1 MKEQSGIKIDYSRDE
16 QFTESGRRRLKE
28 GYMPDH
34 EKSPQ
39 ERFAAVSRAFSSNPA
54 HAQRLYD
61 YSSKFWFCYS
71 SPQLAYGKTA
81 RGLPISCFS
90 SFLEDSLKGLMGT
103 SEETRMM
110 SVLGGGVG
118 LHVGLRPADSSKS
131 SGIIPH
137 LKTYD
142 ADTLAYR
149 QGATRRAAV
158 AAYLDVSHPEIVDF
172 VAMRTPTGGD
182 VNRKCL
188 NLHHGVNLSDDF
200 MQRVWDLSVNDKGL
214 NTKELQERDK
224 WNLIDPH
231 TKEIRGTVSVKEFW
245 SMFLGVR
252 VEQGEPY
259 CWYIDTVN
267 RALPDFQKAKGL
279 RNNGGNLC
287 AEITLATDALR
298 SFVCCIAPL
307 NLEKW
312 DEWKDDPLFISDV
325 VEMLDN
331 ALEVFI
337 EEASQYPQMEKAV
350 YSAKQERS
358 LGIGAMGWHALLQSK
373 GLDFESALAVSL
385 NKKIWAHIK
394 EKAVKASERL
404 GMERGVCLDSV
415 FDVLFTDEDPY
426 KHYTHSYKQ
435 RNAHLLALAPTAS
448 TSYFIN
454 TSPGGDPYLANAY
467 TEKGVNGVVVHKNKH
482 LASMLTEMGKNTD
495 EVWSSILAHKGSVQ
509 HLTFLSEQ
517 QKRVF
522 KTAAEIDQRW
532 ILQHAADRQKF
543 ICQSQSTNLFVN
555 PNISAKEL
563 SDLHL
568 LAWKMGLKS
577 LYYCRSEAAMGA
589 DAVGKKVERVRIED
603 LVRDDG
609 EVCLACQ

>member
-1 MKEQSGIKIDYSRDE
+1 
-16 QFTESGRRRLKE
+16 
-28 GYMPDH
+28 MPDH
-34 EKSPQ
+34 ENSPQ
-39 ERFAAVSRAFSSNPA
+39 DRFAAVSKAFSSNPE

-71 SPQLAYGKTA
+71 SPQLAYGKTE

-90 SFLEDSLKGLMGT
+90 SFLDDSLRGLMGT

-118 LHVGLRPADSSKS
+118 LHVGLRPADDRKS

-142 ADTLAYR
+142 ADTMAYR
-149 QGATRRAAV
+149 QGATRRAAI
-158 AAYLDVSHPEIVDF
+158 AAYLDVSHPEIIDF
-172 VAMRTPTGGD
+172 IAMRTPTGGD

-188 NLHHGVNLSDDF
+188 NLHHGVNLTDDF
-200 MQRVWDLSVNDKGL
+200 MERVWDLSVNDKGL
-214 NTKELQERDK
+214 TMEELEERDK

-231 TKEIRGTVSVKEFW
+231 TKEVKDTVSVKQLW
-245 SMFLGVR
+245 SSILSTR

-259 CWYIDTVN
+259 LWFVDTVN
-267 RALPDFQKAKGL
+267 DALPDFQKAKGL

-287 AEITLATDALR
+287 AEITLATDVLR

-312 DEWKDDPLFISDV
+312 DEWKDDPLFIADI

-331 ALEVFI
+331 ALDVFI
-337 EEASQYPQMEKAV
+337 EKASQYPQMEKAV
-350 YSAKQERS
+350 YSARQERS

-385 NKKIWAHIK
+385 NKKIWSHIK
-394 EKAVKASERL
+394 EKASMASMEL
-404 GMERGVCLDSV
+404 GWERGFCPDAQHESEGFIEGALPGAKY
-415 FDVLFTDEDPY
+415 FLTQ
-426 KHYTHSYKQ
+426 Q

-482 LASMLTEMGKNTD
+482 LASLLTEMGKNTD

-509 HLTFLSEQ
+509 HLDFLSEQ

-522 KTAAEIDQRW
+522 KTAAEIDQMW

-543 ICQSQSTNLFVN
+543 ICQSQSTNLFIN
-555 PNISAKEL
+555 PNIPAKEL

-603 LVRDDG
+603 LVKDDG